1 MTAWETAKLAAAWP
15 LNSASRK
22 DSIMKR
28 LIISLLLLLGTTALA
43 EQRAV
48 LRTHAFGME

>member
-1 MTAWETAKLAAAWP
+1 
-15 LNSASRK
+15 
-22 DSIMKR
+22 MKR
-28 LIISLLLLLGTTALA
+28 YILILLLILSGSALA